1 MKKIIC
7 LMLAVIMAFSMSVSA
22 FAAEIDANDEVSLID
37 NSIEEIDAL
46 LIPVPC

>member
-22 FAAEIDANDEVSLID
+22 FAAEIDARGINL
-37 NSIEEIDAL
+37 
-46 LIPVPC
+46 